1 MRIAI
6 WGAGAIGCF
15 FAARL
20 SERGHEV
27 TLVGRAEQVAA
38 INRDGLRVVSDD
50 GVARVYRPLAATGI
64 EQPPDLVLLTVKSQD
79 VTVACEEL
87 RAQTGDAPMVVMQNG
102 VEADGLAANALG
114 RERVLGASLMCATDY
129 LRPGEIAVHFIGW
142 TILGE
147 PFGLVRER
155 TQVIRSVLDDV
166 MPTYITHSMRD
177 ARWTKLISNL
187 NNGLSA
193 ATGLTLPELAKSAA
207 GRRLSVR
214 LMKEG
219 NRVAR
224 ACGARLDH
232 HYYGGG
238 RRATADRG
246 QARNASIIALLQSVV
261 TTLVVV
267 APEAVA
273 SPVLALA
280 GLSRFSRMPIHGS
293 TWQSIERGKPTEMEY
308 LNGAVVRLG
317 AEHGVA
323 APWNARVVAAVRE
336 VEQTHHYLPLR
347 ELLAPARLSAVST
360 AGGSA
365 R

>member
-15 FAARL
+15 LAARL

-27 TLVGRAEQVAA
+27 TLIGRVEQVTT
-38 INRDGLRVVSDD
+38 INRDGLRVVMDD
-50 GVARVYRPLAATGI
+50 GDTRTCRMRAATAI

-79 VTVACEEL
+79 VAAACRDL
-87 RAQTGDAPMVVMQNG
+87 RSQTGDAPVVAMQNG
-102 VEADGLAANALG
+102 VEADELAADALG

-129 LRPGEIAVHFIGW
+129 LRPGEIAVHFVGW

-147 PFGLVRER
+147 PFGPIRER
-155 TQVIRSVLDDV
+155 THMIRGVLEGV
-166 MPTYITHSMRD
+166 MPTYITTSMRD

-193 ATGLTLPELAKSAA
+193 ATGLTLPELARSAM

-232 HYYGGG
+232 HYYGGK
-238 RRATADRG
+238 RATTEGG

-267 APEAVA
+267 APEAFA

-317 AEHGVA
+317 AQHGVA
-323 APWNARVVAAVRE
+323 TPWNARVVAAVSE
-336 VEQTHHYLPLR
+336 VERTHQYLPLR
-347 ELLAPARLSAVST
+347 AVCAPARQPAAPT
-360 AGGSA
+360 AGGA
-365 R
+365 AV

>member
-1 MRIAI
+1 MRIAL

-27 TLVGRAEQVAA
+27 TLIGRAEQVAA
-38 INRDGLRVVSDD
+38 INRDGLRVIMDD
-50 GVARVYRPLAATGI
+50 GVSRTYRLPAATAI

-79 VTVACEEL
+79 VAAACQEL
-87 RAQTGDAPMVVMQNG
+87 RAQTGDTLVVAMQNG
-102 VEADGLAANALG
+102 VEADQLAARALG

-147 PFGLVRER
+147 PFGPVGER
-155 TQVIRSVLDDV
+155 THSVRGVLDDV
-166 MPTYITHSMRD
+166 MPTYITSSMRN

-193 ATGLTLPELAKSAA
+193 ATGLTLPELAKCAA

-232 HYYGGG
+232 HYYGGK
-238 RRATADRG
+238 RATGEPG

-261 TTLVVV
+261 TTLVVA

-293 TWQSIERGKPTEMEY
+293 TWQSIERGKPTEIEY
-308 LNGAVVRLG
+308 QNGAVARLG

-323 APWNARVVAAVRE
+323 TPWNARVVAAVRE
-336 VEQTHHYLPLR
+336 VELTHHYLPLR
-347 ELLAPARLSAVST
+347 ELLAPARQPAAST